1 MSDLKTRLA
10 NGEKLTKE
18 EMARLGQLE
27 DEIMEHLRK
36 QIAELE
42 AKDPPLSEEDQL
54 KLFQMKEKLLQ
65 LELDRLLRKKPLTE
79 EDKRRIKEL

>member
-1 MSDLKTRLA
+1 MADLKMRLA

-18 EMARLGQLE
+18 EMARLNQLE

-54 KLFQMKEKLLQ
+54 KLF
-65 LELDRLLRKKPLTE
+65 
-79 EDKRRIKEL
+79 